1 MSRQIERKFFTI
13 NITTFSLCTIVYY
26 LIHLFLDEKLKPLII
41 VAIFSLTEF
50 YEPPTQVLTYYWQS
64 ENMVKLITKFMDTC
78 KGLPRPPREFYRLLT
93 LKRIIFK
100 RFYLYNSLV
109 CMFIHIWKAS
119 ACSDKDLR
127 FVCGIYVP
135 LWLPIE
141 TNYFPV
147 REILQIIEVIITY
160 RLVLI
165 TVHQSIDAYIL
176 SELFEYK
183 SKQLMEL
190 MHNTSLS
197 REQHLGIVKQK
208 LHDIVNY
215 HQQLHECFGLIRD
228 IICGIIA
235 PGVTVFIPAA
245 ATQTVY
251 FMRDFNIACLQ
262 ISILTVFI
270 FYICFDSIQ
279 RITDLGQIIQEA
291 AYGMDWYEMDKEMNK
306 DYIIFL
312 MKLQIPLKMK
322 SILFIIEKPFYL
334 SMLRS
339 IYSFFMMML
348 QMN

>member
-251 FMRDFNIACLQ
+251 FMR
-262 ISILTVFI
+262 
-270 FYICFDSIQ
+270 
-279 RITDLGQIIQEA
+279 GQIIQEA

-334 SMLRS
+334 SVNFVSFIIWRNIAIKNLRTS
-339 IYSFFMMML
+339 CKFISTPVVIFGFG
-348 QMN
+348 